1 VLLLCASG
9 MELVLV
15 DRPGP
20 SPSLSR
26 DPMERDLNMLTE
38 KYTLPALG
46 SANDVM
52 TGRWQWDKGSLQDHL
67 SGAIRNTLMM

>member
-15 DRPGP
+15 DLPGP

-38 KYTLPALG
+38 KYTLLALG
-46 SANDVM
+46 LVS
-52 TGRWQWDKGSLQDHL
+52 
-67 SGAIRNTLMM
+67 